1 MPQTPLPEWSARDE
15 PWREIAG
22 QINRMVRQVNTDAA
36 LLAGRGLTATR
47 LAGTGA
53 ALAAA
58 RGDCPPGLRM
68 LVVRITAA
76 EAGAGKYAGH
86 IFSPNCTAQAST
98 ALFMPEGMLDS
109 ANNNAL
115 ILNLAENGLALPNRL
130 LEGSYHVGV
139 HVGVTS
145 ESTPRA
151 IVLVADPGPVL
162 FPVQVTQDGGS
173 DGTASYPASWTY
185 AVFVLDRSVTL
196 GTQVPLA
203 RPRPVGSMIY
213 QTGEPAFGLAFVDAA
228 GALRLWD
235 AGEVPAA

>member
-1 MPQTPLPEWSARDE
+1 MEKIGRLETKIPALREAQEWVDEVVRAVNSMSPLTG
-15 PWREIAG
+15 AG
-22 QINRMVRQVNTDAA
+22 HALATHVAGSGIG
-36 LLAGRGLTATR
+36 LLARAERYGML
-47 LAGTGA
+47 
-53 ALAAA
+53 
-58 RGDCPPGLRM
+58 P
-68 LVVRITAA
+68 LVVRITVA

-98 ALFMPEGMLDS
+98 ALFMPEGMIDS

-115 ILNLAENGLALPNRL
+115 VLNLAENGLALPNRL
-130 LEGSYHVGV
+130 LYGSYHVGV

-151 IVLVADPGPVL
+151 IVLIADPGPVI

-173 DGTASYPASWTY
+173 DGAAAYPASWTY
-185 AVFVLDRSVTL
+185 AVYVLDRSVTL

-213 QTGEPAFGLAFVDAA
+213 QSGEPAFGLAFVDAA